1 MSIVPK
7 KYHTFISPSLRRVF
21 LDTREDNSPEIIS
34 GLNTENSA
42 LKERV
47 IVLERDNNL
56 LMDRCESARIELAI
70 LSADEQTARVEALE
84 DKEKLDRLRAAY
96 DALESRTRRT
106 RVVIQLEH
114 GFGLKLLIISIFVS
128 TSLMLYRDDFP
139 ECWAV
144 VKHMTGQA

>member
-21 LDTREDNSPEIIS
+21 LDAREDNSPEIIS

-47 IVLERDNNL
+47 RVLECDKDL
-56 LMDRCESARIELAI
+56 LTDCCESARRELAI
-70 LSADEQTARVEALE
+70 LSADEQTARAEALE
-84 DKEKLDRLRAAY
+84 NEENLCRLRGQY
-96 DALESRTRRT
+96 YALESRART
-106 RVVIQLEH
+106 QVVIQLEH
-114 GFGLKLLIISIFVS
+114 GFGLTLFIVSVFVS
-128 TSLMLYRDDFP
+128 TSLMLYHSP

-144 VKHMTGQA
+144 VKRMTGQA